1 LGWWGCGCGGW
12 GVGGV
17 PPPPNPQTPNPQSP
31 IPQIFNMIRK
41 LFKNEIQ
48 FYLNNIINTYKFQ
61 ENDLVTLII
70 YKLQICLMLINPLTE
85 SLPE

>member
-1 LGWWGCGCGGW
+1 
-12 GVGGV
+12 
-17 PPPPNPQTPNPQSP
+17 
-31 IPQIFNMIRK
+31 MIRK